1 MDMKDGGRKLNCVKD
16 LTGQRNPFNSQII
29 RIWGMLVNTTSEYQ
43 RLIEQINCIYVWA
56 EFEKGF
62 GIPNEIEPI
71 MVNDLDVL
79 KCWLFQQWG

>member
-1 MDMKDGGRKLNCVKD
+1 M
-16 LTGQRNPFNSQII
+16 
-29 RIWGMLVNTTSEYQ
+29 
-43 RLIEQINCIYVWA
+43 WA

-79 KCWLFQQWG
+79 KCWLFQ